1 MSAIFDGLTSSGAVQ
16 VCECVV
22 ILKNLKDVSWAGAK
36 SMMADTGFL
45 KGLVE
50 FDKDSLSDKQVYPSW
65 SSQALRLCHSVQFS
79 TLLCMMCRY
88 VESFQTSQF
97 AHSGANWHYAL
108 SQVWLKIPAQ
118 LTSCQ
123 HVAPLFACR
132 VIYTLLAYLGEEG
145 A

>member
-1 MSAIFDGLTSSGAVQ
+1 MSQSRQKHPYRKLLPKQQTLAANVQ

-50 FDKDSLSDKQVYPSW
+50 FDKDSLSEKQVPS
-65 SSQALRLCHSVQFS
+65 RLTDCLVPSVCPG
-79 TLLCMMCRY
+79 L
-88 VESFQTSQF
+88 
-97 AHSGANWHYAL
+97 
-108 SQVWLKIPAQ
+108 
-118 LTSCQ
+118 SCQ
-123 HVAPLFACR
+123 IMQRDQARQVHAVLFTPLHHRHTACSNRGSTQQSKMHRWQCVAVNNVA
-132 VIYTLLAYLGEEG
+132 GEKG